1 MKNETTISD
10 KAAAVKPLP
19 SRLNDTEAD
28 LAELANEQAS
38 EITRLQCERQEAR
51 NQRDRLRAACLA
63 ALSRPLDP
71 NCWPVIERQLKSAL
85 AESEVE
91 S

>member
-1 MKNETTISD
+1 MKNETTISEN
-10 KAAAVKPLP
+10 AAAVKPLP
-19 SRLNDTEAD
+19 PRLSDTEAD
-28 LAELANEQAS
+28 LAELCNEQAA

-63 ALSRPLDP
+63 ALSRP
-71 NCWPVIERQLKSAL
+71 VIERQLKSAL
-85 AESEVE
+85 AESEAK